1 MKTTE
6 QNTNDHCPFII
17 YRPTGNFQ
25 IGYYK
30 LEITREEWE
39 DHGINEPGFF
49 KVNKRC
55 EGIAGKVLCAWLDRK
70 EIQMINEHFNKKH

>member
-6 QNTNDHCPFII
+6 QNTNDLETFSI
-17 YRPTGNFQ
+17 YRTTGMFQ
-25 IGYYK
+25 RDYYK

-39 DHGINEPGFF
+39 DHGINEPGYY

-55 EGIAGKVLCAWLDRK
+55 EGIAGILQSVWLDRK
-70 EIQMINEHFNKKH
+70 EIQMINDYFNIQH